1 MTAAIN
7 LFPLKEYKMMYI
19 CLEGVERVQS
29 YIGASYASAICNM
42 ETGLKPGRKR
52 SGYLDPSLEPLIY
65 FIAMR

>member
-1 MTAAIN
+1 
-7 LFPLKEYKMMYI
+7 MMYI